1 MNISKTWVW
10 YINHY
15 KACVPATKI
24 IAYNWKYSQSLWML
38 YILWIFFSSIHHC
51 QKIGCIINNVLSLVN
66 GYFYWWQL
74 FAPLILYLQ
83 SSKATLEDIVI
94 IRHGRTRNMYNNK
107 TAAMTLAYIV
117 EWQLFTLENEWS
129 IFIFITILN
138 YIFMIY
144 HEYSWGEW
152 WHTAPLIP
160 LFIR

>member
-1 MNISKTWVW
+1 MCPCHKNNCILIENIPKVCECCAFYGFFFLQFTTV
-10 YINHY
+10 
-15 KACVPATKI
+15 KKLD
-24 IAYNWKYSQSLWML
+24 AYVNLQCSQFGK
-38 YILWIFFSSIHHC
+38 WIFLLMTTVCPMS
-51 QKIGCIINNVLSLVN
+51 
-66 GYFYWWQL
+66 
-74 FAPLILYLQ
+74 LYLQ

-129 IFIFITILN
+129 ILFITILN
-138 YIFMIY
+138 YIFMIF

>member
-1 MNISKTWVW
+1 MKIFPKLVNAVHFMDFFFFNSPLSK
-10 YINHY
+10 
-15 KACVPATKI
+15 
-24 IAYNWKYSQSLWML
+24 NWMHTL
-38 YILWIFFSSIHHC
+38 
-51 QKIGCIINNVLSLVN
+51 INNVLSLVN

-129 IFIFITILN
+129 ILFITILN